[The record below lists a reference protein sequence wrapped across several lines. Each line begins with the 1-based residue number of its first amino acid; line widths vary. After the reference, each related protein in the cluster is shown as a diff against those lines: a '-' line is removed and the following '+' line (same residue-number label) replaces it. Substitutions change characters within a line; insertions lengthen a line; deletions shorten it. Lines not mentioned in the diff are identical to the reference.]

1 MITKISNMFFVHW
14 LGIKQQL
21 KCPKTLLF
29 SWPSGETKKNLIFLF
44 LLLFCAKKHDTLG
57 CGNSGKESL
66 AHPINIYE
74 DGVYIRLRC
83 HLCLIASPE
92 MGIWHLRCVKLL
104 NPPISAEQNGSL
116 LLIALQYIYPLV
128 SNKAIFLSELYI
140 SSQITTAV
148 VGGCVREQNLW

>member
-1 MITKISNMFFVHW
+1 MGWSKISSIRSGSFSSKRTNVHTNILSILTQMIRKISNMFFVHW

-116 LLIALQYIYPLV
+116 LLTALQYIL
-128 SNKAIFLSELYI
+128 
-140 SSQITTAV
+140 
-148 VGGCVREQNLW
+148 